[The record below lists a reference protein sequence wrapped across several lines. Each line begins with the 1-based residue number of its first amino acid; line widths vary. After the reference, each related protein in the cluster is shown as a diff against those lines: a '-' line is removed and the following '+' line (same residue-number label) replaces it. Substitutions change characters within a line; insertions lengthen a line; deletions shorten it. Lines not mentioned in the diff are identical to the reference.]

1 MPPRHLFAAA
11 LHGQFGFWS
20 VKIVVCTTAIAVAI
34 ALMLHWSRHKN
45 HLVVCSERFRSVSI
59 KTSGEPILRNLF
71 ALMLIVVAF
80 SGCATIEKQAFN
92 REAHSGV
99 RKVALIE
106 PRPTTGFGI
115 LIQNHPALHLGLI
128 GAAAYAA
135 EMNTK
140 SNTLDS
146 VMKPLGWSLTEAL
159 TAAVAEEL
167 TKSGYEVVRINLKRD
182 SLSLVKDY
190 SEYKSN
196 PAFAPALLAD
206 AWIDLATRDPLY
218 IANGPT
224 SDYVP
229 SIGLTVRMVSSKDQT
244 VLYRED
250 FLYGYVFQMGRLQ
263 PVLAPSAPAFRF
275 ANMEA
280 LTADP
285 KKTLEGM
292 AQGVPL
298 LAKKIAEDIAPARR

>member
-1 MPPRHLFAAA
+1 MKKLFA
-11 LHGQFGFWS
+11 LFL
-20 VKIVVCTTAIAVAI
+20 IAVA
-34 ALMLHWSRHKN
+34 L
-45 HLVVCSERFRSVSI
+45 
-59 KTSGEPILRNLF
+59 T
-71 ALMLIVVAF
+71 
-80 SGCATIEKQAFN
+80 GCATIEKQAFN
-92 REAHSGV
+92 RDANLGI

-106 PRPTTGFGI
+106 PRPSTDFGI
-115 LIQNHPALHLGLI
+115 LIQNQPALHLGLI

-135 EMNTK
+135 EMNSK
-140 SNTLDS
+140 SNTLDAA
-146 VMKPLGWSLTEAL
+146 MKPLGWSLTDSL
-159 TAAVAEEL
+159 STAVAEEL
-167 TKSGYEVVRINLKRD
+167 KKSGYEVVRVDLKRD
-182 SLSLVKDY
+182 SLTLVKDY
-190 SEYKSN
+190 AEYKSN
-196 PAFAPALLAD
+196 PAFAPALTAD

-229 SIGLTVRMVSSKDQT
+229 SIGLTVRMVSAKDQT

-263 PVLAPSAPAFRF
+263 PVLVPSAPAFRF

-298 LAKKIAEDIAPARR
+298 LAKKIADDITPARR

>member
-1 MPPRHLFAAA
+1 MRKLFA
-11 LHGQFGFWS
+11 LFF
-20 VKIVVCTTAIAVAI
+20 VAI
-34 ALMLHWSRHKN
+34 AL
-45 HLVVCSERFRSVSI
+45 
-59 KTSGEPILRNLF
+59 T
-71 ALMLIVVAF
+71 
-80 SGCATIEKQAFN
+80 GCATIEKQAFN
-92 REAHSGV
+92 RDANLGI

-106 PRPTTGFGI
+106 PRPSTGFGI

-140 SNTLDS
+140 SNTLDA
-146 VMKPLGWSLTEAL
+146 VMKPLGWSLTDAL
-159 TAAVAEEL
+159 TTSVAEEL
-167 TKSGYEVVRINLKRD
+167 KKNGYEVVRVNLKRD
-182 SLSLVKDY
+182 SLTLVKDY
-190 SEYKSN
+190 AEYKSN
-196 PAFAPALLAD
+196 PDFAPALTAD

-218 IANGPT
+218 VANGPT

-229 SIGLTVRMVSSKDQT
+229 SIGLTVRMVSAKDQT

-263 PVLAPSAPAFRF
+263 PVLVPSAPEFRF
-275 ANMEA
+275 ANMQL

-292 AQGVPL
+292 VQGVPL
-298 LAKKIAEDIAPARR
+298 LAKKIADDIAPAKR